1 MAICKSR
8 SWVEF
13 EWVVSSRGVW
23 RHLPRSGLVVP
34 VLFAFLLGLS
44 ACADKRISPAELLTR
59 EQATTAVPA
68 AEIDLAAL
76 ALAEVH
82 PYQVKS
88 GDVLSIRMFGLG
100 EDRYTPVAL
109 DLRVHDDGA
118 IAPPLVGPIQVQG
131 LTLIQVEQA
140 LIAAHVPKVV
150 KDLSVFVQ
158 LGDAET
164 TTVLV
169 FGAVANPGLEK
180 LRQNERN
187 ILYAL
192 AAAGGF
198 GEAARAQG
206 FSRETTGRVRYRPIN
221 PQRQE
226 VVYDLND
233 MNGLRSVL
241 QAPPLESGDVLV
253 VDAAETS
260 AVYVDGIVNRPGP
273 IMIPPRSTLSVL
285 RAVTAAGGLR
295 DLLTVRDATLIRTAS
310 DGADLHVKL
319 NLSEMFAGREPDIA
333 LRPGDI
339 LHIPHTLDTFA
350 QDWFFRNMMPG
361 PFNVSLHYD
370 PLAQYN
376 ATRALENNG
385 LNNSLGNSIRATLGS
400 TIPNAFIPPVQQPTT
415 GQ

>member
-1 MAICKSR
+1 M
-8 SWVEF
+8 
-13 EWVVSSRGVW
+13 SSRGAG

-44 ACADKRISPAELLTR
+44 ACADKRISPAELLER
-59 EQATTAVPA
+59 EQATTAAPA

-76 ALAEVH
+76 ALTEVH
-82 PYQVKS
+82 PYQLKS

-109 DLRVHDDGA
+109 ELRVHDDGA
-118 IAPPLVGPIQVQG
+118 IVPPLVGPIQVQG
-131 LTLIQVEQA
+131 LTLTQVDQA

-158 LGDAET
+158 LGDAGT

-169 FGAVANPGLEK
+169 FGAAANPGLVK

-192 AAAGGF
+192 AAAGGL
-198 GEAARAQG
+198 GEAAQAQG
-206 FSRETTGRVRYRPIN
+206 FSRGTTGRVRYRPIN

-253 VDAAETS
+253 VEAAETS
-260 AVYVDGIVNRPGP
+260 AVYVDGLVNRPGP

-285 RAVTAAGGLR
+285 RAVMAAGGLR
-295 DLLTVRDATLIRTAS
+295 DLLTVRDATLIRTDS
-310 DGADLHVKL
+310 SGADVHVKL
-319 NLSEMFAGREPDIA
+319 NLSEMFAGREADIA

-339 LHIPHTLDTFA
+339 LHIPHTVDTYV

-376 ATRALENNG
+376 AQRVLQDSGSND
-385 LNNSLGNSIRATLGS
+385 SLRNSIRATLGS
-400 TIPNAFIPPVQQPTT
+400 TLPNAFIPPVQQPAT